1 MTAVFNAPD
10 NGDRSVAN
18 EAKTSDAPKFD
29 LQALYSDMSATTR
42 GGLSSQR
49 DIGNQIDFGTNDN
62 IYARS
67 SDSQS
72 SSNGGFNT
80 EQQSAMDVARR
91 FASFDD
97 NDNNDHTNNINI
109 DREDVGRLVEV
120 YGDMY
125 NMQDSLQ
132 DGNKAEAQNWLGEM
146 RRDLASFTRGLF
158 TDSDSET
165 REREGHHGNEERRH
179 CPDESG
185 SKEDEGGH
193 EENPQHHEETTDDGS
208 EHSEETSEDGAEHY
222 QECESGEGHVDSGTE
237 GYTPED
243 SMVLLQNDMQELT
256 EALAS
261 GDTEAVQKIMARM
274 NRHMALLMRQLN
286 GQEGEE
292 ETGEPGGGGQRPIED
307 WFGTGPNLPGIPNP
321 GDLFGNVPNPG
332 DLIGR
337 LPNPG
342 DLIGGLPNPGDLLG
356 GLPNPGDLLGG
367 LPNPGDIFGSL
378 PTPPNPQDI
387 WRGVSPIPNP
397 GDLLRG
403 LPQPPNP
410 GDLLRGL
417 PQPPNPRDLLGSL
430 PTPPNPGDLL
440 RNLPSPGDLFDIF

>member
-29 LQALYSDMSATTR
+29 LQALYSDTSATTR
-42 GGLSSQR
+42 GGTSSRR

-72 SSNGGFNT
+72 SSKAGFNP
-80 EQQSAMDVARR
+80 EQQNAMDLARR

-97 NDNNDHTNNINI
+97 NDNIDHTNNINI

-125 NMQDSLQ
+125 NMQNSLQ
-132 DGNKAEAQNWLGEM
+132 EGDKSEAKDWLGEM
-146 RRDLASFTRGLF
+146 RRDLASFTRGLL
-158 TDSDSET
+158 TDSDSEEGS
-165 REREGHHGNEERRH
+165 RERHGQHETDGGKH
-179 CPDESG
+179 CPDNSPSEG
-185 SKEDEGGH
+185 HEGGH
-193 EENPQHHEETTDDGS
+193 EEQRGGHEESGHEDESGGNED
-208 EHSEETSEDGAEHY
+208 SEETSEGGSEHH
-222 QECESGEGHVDSGTE
+222 QECESGENHVDSGTE

-243 SMVLLQNDMQELT
+243 SMVLLQNDMKELT

-274 NRHMALLMRQLN
+274 NRHMALMMRGLN
-286 GQEGEE
+286 GQEDEE
-292 ETGEPGGGGQRPIED
+292 GSGGQGGGQRPIED
-307 WFGTGPNLPGIPNP
+307 WFGTGPMPGFPNPGGLPNP
-321 GDLFGNVPNPG
+321 GDLFGN
-332 DLIGR
+332 

-342 DLIGGLPNPGDLLG
+342 DLID
-356 GLPNPGDLLGG
+356 G
-367 LPNPGDIFGSL
+367 LPNPGDIFGNL
-378 PTPPNPQDI
+378 PAPPNPQDI
-387 WRGVSPIPNP
+387 WRGVSPLPNP
-397 GDLLRG
+397 GDLLSGLPQPPNPQDLLAGLPTPPNPADVLRG

-410 GDLLRGL
+410 GDLF
-417 PQPPNPRDLLGSL
+417 
-430 PTPPNPGDLL
+430 
-440 RNLPSPGDLFDIF
+440 RNLPSPSDLFDIF

>member
-1 MTAVFNAPD
+1 MTAVFNAPE

-42 GGLSSQR
+42 GGLSPQR

-72 SSNGGFNT
+72 SSNDGFNP

-146 RRDLASFTRGLF
+146 RRDLASFTRGLL
-158 TDSDSET
+158 TDSDSEDGS
-165 REREGHHGNEERRH
+165 RERHGQHENDERRH

-185 SKEDEGGH
+185 SDGHGGEHEEQPGPHEDSGH
-193 EENPQHHEETTDDGS
+193 EEEGSDGS
-208 EHSEETSEDGAEHY
+208 EGSEGTSEDGAEHY

-274 NRHMALLMRQLN
+274 NRHMAMLMRQLN
-286 GQEGEE
+286 GQESEE
-292 ETGEPGGGGQRPIED
+292 ETGTPGGGGQYPIED

-332 DLIGR
+332 DLIGS
-337 LPNPG
+337 
-342 DLIGGLPNPGDLLG
+342 
-356 GLPNPGDLLGG
+356 LPNPGDLLGG

-397 GDLLRG
+397 GDI
-403 LPQPPNP
+403 
-410 GDLLRGL
+410 LRGL

-430 PTPPNPGDLL
+430 PIPPNPGDLL